1 MGMWRC
7 PAQDPSSPI
16 QGRNNVTVA
25 TFGPN
30 LETLN
35 VIISEQL
42 IHFSN
47 TSSCSGRP
55 HWRWNVFSRYLV
67 NVPHLPDL
75 AEAELTSCF
84 SHIAIEL
91 FALWLHISYMTWL
104 KMLFWFLAID
114 FYLFFLH
121 KSSRKLTEVV
131 IKSLRFFF
139 CQLKRQLACSPR
151 PSIALLLIRHWS
163 HHLIK
168 AAWWSRCE
176 RPLQMKEPLRMT
188 TTTSVWAP
196 HLLSP
201 WPKRQ
206 LRFWLT
212 RRLIRIVI

>member
-1 MGMWRC
+1 MVLWASDCRGSDKEQRLCVKKCSSGAMGMWRC

-114 FYLFFLH
+114 F
-121 KSSRKLTEVV
+121 
-131 IKSLRFFF
+131 FFF
-139 CQLKRQLACSPR
+139 FTQVLKEINGGCY
-151 PSIALLLIRHWS
+151 
-163 HHLIK
+163 
-168 AAWWSRCE
+168 
-176 RPLQMKEPLRMT
+176 
-188 TTTSVWAP
+188 
-196 HLLSP
+196 
-201 WPKRQ
+201 
-206 LRFWLT
+206 
-212 RRLIRIVI
+212 